1 MPRRRKVGR
10 PRGRKGGPAGSSLLT
25 QMAAYRDEL
34 MAQQSGIQDQII
46 KLDAAM
52 RTLGG
57 APRAAVGRRPTLG
70 VRRGRGGGIREGS
83 LKSYILK
90 VMRPGEVMA
99 VKDIA
104 ALVRSRGYRTDSSNF
119 ANQVSNALAQIPTV
133 RKVSRGKFKV

>member
-1 MPRRRKVGR
+1 MVLASPPTLTATRYLVDFVPGTVGR
-10 PRGRKGGPAGSSLLT
+10 PCGMGATLSCSRPGHPAPLRSRSGLLP
-25 QMAAYRDEL
+25 
-34 MAQQSGIQDQII
+34 GV
-46 KLDAAM
+46 
-52 RTLGG
+52 
-57 APRAAVGRRPTLG
+57 AVLAG
-70 VRRGRGGGIREGS
+70 RGRGGGIREGS